1 MVIKSITHS
10 QFNQINSLTT
20 SKRFHSH
27 DNARK
32 KKELLQIL
40 EEGYHQFKKVN
51 DLLRWINPS
60 IQAIIYKTTFSTT
73 TPPTPLNRELVPRKP
88 DLFPLEKSLL
98 LLEGSI
104 LPQIP
109 SFPSK
114 LSQRTNEDIETYT
127 LFRASQ
133 DFQDTSKMSSI
144 RWIDCH
150 SFTVTYKG
158 ISFTLSLNCEGSWY
172 LMNDGDYNGDGD
184 YHDNNDNN
192 GVGDDF
198 MHEETKPITPPI
210 IPLPIPSN
218 LVKHFTITKSLLEM
232 ALLIKASIFY
242 LWFNDFYTEFKRHFP
257 NSQQKRISVFVRGIT
272 HQYYQERLV
281 TATIDFSEDQIAYND
296 EHFFDIS
303 SSSPK
308 KTALAVVDLIIKQ
321 ERTLCIAAG
330 AAGTTTMLRTL
341 NNGSIVMDLSGGETP
356 SPSSSSSSLY
366 PIHLPHPLG
375 PPVIYAGLDYCDSFN
390 LKEDVLLSFVLFESI
405 KKCFGNVFPLKRFSG
420 VNFIDLRILTLPSVT
435 LMLKKDENQMLTLS
449 YSTSEEEE
457 GVLMKTQSVGDFAK
471 GLHEQPISKDF
482 LSKVLLDDLKR
493 NGFLFHMEEEEDG
506 DLLRISNAPIQYPI
520 IRVSVMLPLSVM
532 IEWDNCAGAGSANES
547 ISTSIIP
554 LPTLSAFGVM
564 EAVRKFNK

>member
-10 QFNQINSLTT
+10 QFSQISSLTT

-40 EEGYHQFKKVN
+40 EEGYRQFKKVN

-60 IQAIIYKTTFSTT
+60 IQAIIYKTNFSTT
-73 TPPTPLNRELVPRKP
+73 TTTTPINHALVPRKP

-172 LMNDGDYNGDGD
+172 LRNDDDD
-184 YHDNNDNN
+184 D
-192 GVGDDF
+192 DDF
-198 MHEETKPITPPI
+198 MHEATAPITP
-210 IPLPIPSN
+210 IPLPLPSN
-218 LVKHFTITKSLLEM
+218 LVKHFTVTKSLLEM

-242 LWFNDFYTEFKRHFP
+242 LWFNDFYREFKRHFP
-257 NSQQKRISVFVRGIT
+257 HSQEKRTSVFARIIT
-272 HQYYQERLV
+272 HQYYQQRSITL
-281 TATIDFSEDQIAYND
+281 TIDFSEDKIAIND

-303 SSSPK
+303 SPSPK
-308 KTALAVVDLIIKQ
+308 KTALAAVDLIIKE
-321 ERTLCIAAG
+321 ERDRCISG
-330 AAGTTTMLRTL
+330 ATTFLRTL
-341 NNGSIVMDLSGGETP
+341 DNGNVVMDLSGETSSP
-356 SPSSSSSSLY
+356 SPSLH

-390 LKEDVLLSFVLFESI
+390 LKEDVLLSFVLFERI
-405 KKCFGNVFPLKRFSG
+405 KKCFGNSFPVKRFSG
-420 VNFIDLRILTLPSVT
+420 ANFIDLRILTLPSVT
-435 LMLKKDENQMLTLS
+435 LMLDKDENQMLTLS
-449 YSTSEEEE
+449 YSTSEEE
-457 GVLMKTQSVGDFAK
+457 GVLMKTQSIRDFVK
-471 GLHEQPISKDF
+471 ELDEQPISKDF
-482 LSKVLLDDLKR
+482 LAKFLLDDLKR
-493 NGFLFHMEEEEDG
+493 NGFLYHKEED
-506 DLLRISNAPIQYPI
+506 DHLRISNAPIQYPI
-520 IRVSVMLPLSVM
+520 VRVSVMLPSSVM
-532 IEWDNCAGAGSANES
+532 IEWDNGAGAGNES
-547 ISTSIIP
+547 ISTSILP

-564 EAVRKFNK
+564 EAVRKFK